1 MWAVAVDTC
10 ADPVQFNM
18 DVGITIQTRDARPPS
33 KLMAFLGQTKILT
46 KSVESTVFDHNLHTL
61 CSVYRQSMNPLPRA
75 STLAIAVISVHLA
88 CAPGHYWIIHSFPS
102 FRGDFETI
110 DPQLRF
116 ASLPPEVLTTSIA
129 DSKEEAEARMDRIVA
144 RRGSGIE
151 LTTADA
157 GAVLIILQRILPRAN
172 YYL

>member
-1 MWAVAVDTC
+1 MLRGPLTTASPATVYPHRDVPSPCTGYTLCLPNFPMGLLRARDWDTRECEVALRSTYTSPVDGVPVSTLVMMNMDDRFTNIFLMWAVAVDTC

-75 STLAIAVISVHLA
+75 SSWLQDK
-88 CAPGHYWIIHSFPS
+88 PGCS
-102 FRGDFETI
+102 
-110 DPQLRF
+110 
-116 ASLPPEVLTTSIA
+116 
-129 DSKEEAEARMDRIVA
+129 
-144 RRGSGIE
+144 
-151 LTTADA
+151 
-157 GAVLIILQRILPRAN
+157 
-172 YYL
+172 